1 MNFTG
6 SAVSV
11 TDSGAGVIKV
21 EIASSAGFPFIGDA
35 QITGSLGV
43 SGSISITTGSLEGVV
58 VDNVG
63 DTFTSVPAI
72 DHIVTL
78 TQAEYDGLTPD
89 DNTLYVISG
98 STVTNDAFPY
108 SGSAQIT
115 GSLGVTGSITIDNGS
130 DTGSVVD
137 NIGGNT
143 IAAVEHIVSIDSA
156 SYAALGTYDDNT
168 LYVVSGS
175 TSAATLSPYTGS
187 IRGNITDV
195 AEVAGDVALDFSL
208 GNFFSSSV
216 DGATNFVVSNIEPG
230 QTVLVRVNTT
240 QALAVATFSTNVLQP
255 VGNEYTASVGINEVD
270 ILTFTSFDG
279 TNTNLVAVNNLK

>member
-1 MNFTG
+1 MILLVYFL
-6 SAVSV
+6 SL
-11 TDSGAGVIKV
+11 TDSRLLILKFGNETKDKMSPLFISISKAPPPVALKV

-115 GSLGVTGSITIDNGS
+115 GSLGVTGSIKG
-130 DTGSVVD
+130 
-137 NIGGNT
+137 
-143 IAAVEHIVSIDSA
+143 
-156 SYAALGTYDDNT
+156 
-168 LYVVSGS
+168 
-175 TSAATLSPYTGS
+175 
-187 IRGNITDV
+187 R
-195 AEVAGDVALDFSL
+195 AG
-208 GNFFSSSV
+208 
-216 DGATNFVVSNIEPG
+216 
-230 QTVLVRVNTT
+230 
-240 QALAVATFSTNVLQP
+240 
-255 VGNEYTASVGINEVD
+255 Y
-270 ILTFTSFDG
+270 
-279 TNTNLVAVNNLK
+279 